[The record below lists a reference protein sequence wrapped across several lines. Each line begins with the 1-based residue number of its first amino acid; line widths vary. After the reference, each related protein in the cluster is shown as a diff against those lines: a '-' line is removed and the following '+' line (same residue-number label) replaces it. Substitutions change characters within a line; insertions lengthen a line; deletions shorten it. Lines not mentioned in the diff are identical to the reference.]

1 MLTHEDLYMWV
12 SALESF
18 AKRDLPF
25 RVSLSAGKRIKLVRS
40 LLKDVEDQRVKLVEK
55 YAERNEDGE
64 QVREKGGGVVLA
76 NPAEFQREFK
86 ELLACPVEE
95 ELRPIEWSGL
105 EDKMPDLPANEVAA
119 LIALG
124 LITDE

>member
-1 MLTHEDLYMWV
+1 MLTHEELYVW
-12 SALESF
+12 SPALEAF

-25 RVSLSAGKRIKLVRS
+25 RVSLSAGKRVKLVRS
-40 LLKDVEDQRVKLVEK
+40 LLKEVEEQRMKLVEK
-55 YAERNEDGE
+55 HAERDEDGE
-64 QVREKGGGVVLA
+64 VVRADGGGAKLA
-76 NPAEFQREFK
+76 DAEAFQREFK
-86 ELLACPVEE
+86 ELLECPVEE
-95 ELRPIEWSGL
+95 ELRPIDWSGL